1 MGVGGTGKRSCCHIA
16 NFVMHQQLYT
26 IEIIKDYKVD
36 KNWKTDIKAFL
47 MNAGSKR
54 IQTTFLLNDTQL
66 IHEKMLEDLN
76 NILNSGHVPN
86 I

>member
-1 MGVGGTGKRSCCHIA
+1 
-16 NFVMHQQLYT
+16 
-26 IEIIKDYKVD
+26 
-36 KNWKTDIKAFL
+36 